1 MTCPDN
7 LLIGYRR
14 GALSDEERA
23 RLHAHLSGCPSCRLT
38 LRVGG
43 DFDQVLQTAPGDDV
57 IAARFAQALSGKLA
71 KQGAPQRAGRPR
83 VAWVAAVAIAMLGS
97 AGLAAAR
104 FGLLPF
110 FGPSAPAQAP
120 SEAIEPQA
128 PARAP
133 APKQVLA
140 KPEPPAEEPSSED
153 PTSQDEAAK
162 TRAPGAPELF
172 AQANALRRGGELGRA
187 RTLYQKLQQ
196 LHPRSDEATVSHVS
210 FGRVLLELGQAREAL
225 AQFERYRAKLP
236 RGPLAEEA
244 LFGQGSALEQL
255 GRRGDERRTWESLL
269 AVYPGSVYAE
279 RARQRLAQLP

>member
-57 IAARFAQALSGKLA
+57 IAARFAQALSGTLA

-83 VAWVAAVAIAMLGS
+83 VAWVAAAAIAVLGS
-97 AGLAAAR
+97 AGLSAAR

-110 FGPSAPAQAP
+110 FGPSAPVQAP

-128 PARAP
+128 KARAP
-133 APKQVLA
+133 APKQALV
-140 KPEPPAEEPSSED
+140 KPEPPA
-153 PTSQDEAAK
+153 QDEAAK
-162 TRAPGAPELF
+162 ARAPGAPELF

-255 GRRGDERRTWESLL
+255 GRAHDERRTWESLL

-279 RARQRLAQLP
+279 RARQRLAHLP